1 MTRRVAYRKEWSSSS
16 SSRRST
22 LEFVVIL
29 WSCFVLFIDANDV
42 RARESDNNNNNN
54 NNNNVK
60 GDGQNPT
67 DSITTTTTI
76 TTDTGSSTNSLAAT
90 LSTVLE
96 DLWATETA
104 AAQAELH
111 RFLIGQYKFD
121 AAFSMPNTPPAATI
135 PNPKPSPQSAPAP
148 APPTAATFAPHT
160 GRPTSLNGSCLTGR
174 TEEQYLLDEMLQVTS
189 SVNLLLDPD
198 FAQGMAFNFIL
209 ADDAVRQD
217 VCGYPTLAQR
227 YGLGTCLRDKRWHES
242 VLLLLSLSLSPFRH
256 SSLTDSPIVF
266 VFSPGVL

>member
-1 MTRRVAYRKEWSSSS
+1 MTRRVAYRKDEWSSLSS
-16 SSRRST
+16 LSRIST
-22 LEFVVIL
+22 LAFVVIL
-29 WSCFVLFIDANDV
+29 WSCCFVLCIDANDV
-42 RARESDNNNNNN
+42 RARESD

-121 AAFSMPNTPPAATI
+121 AAFSMPNTPPAATS
-135 PNPKPSPQSAPAP
+135 PNPKPSPPAP

>member
-1 MTRRVAYRKEWSSSS
+1 MTRRVAYRKEEWSLS

-22 LEFVVIL
+22 LALVAIL
-29 WSCFVLFIDANDV
+29 WSCFVLLIDANDV
-42 RARESDNNNNNN
+42 RARDSDNND
-54 NNNNVK
+54 VK

-67 DSITTTTTI
+67 DSITTTTT
-76 TTDTGSSTNSLAAT
+76 TTTGTSSSSTNTLAAT
-90 LSTVLE
+90 ISTVLE
-96 DLWATETA
+96 DLWATDTA

-111 RFLIGQYKFD
+111 RFLNGQYKFD
-121 AAFSMPNTPPAATI
+121 AVFSMPNTAPAATQ
-135 PNPKPSPQSAPAP
+135 PNNGGNKPSPPSAPAP

-160 GRPTSLNGSCLTGR
+160 GRPTLFNGSCLTGR

-227 YGLGTCLRDKRWHES
+227 YGLGTSFFPNKKHCSDKRWRCES
-242 VLLLLSLSLSPFRH
+242 VLLLFLSLF
-256 SSLTDSPIVF
+256 
-266 VFSPGVL
+266 FSHRQSH